1 MFIQT
6 KTVAFRRIIS
16 TAAQCDI
23 TITDNVEIMSQAE
36 D

>member
-6 KTVAFRRIIS
+6 KPVAVRRIIS
-16 TAAQCDI
+16 AAAYCDI